1 MARARCCGTT
11 TAATPERASPPD
23 ARLADVIIFTHPAC
37 LAHDPGPGHPERPQ
51 RLEAVLAGLRDA
63 DGGPG
68 SSPGQALDW
77 REAPLAKLGDLRR
90 VHSETLLRE
99 VLESDFDGYR
109 MLDPDTVMGPGSR
122 AAALRAAGAAVAA
135 VDAVMQG
142 TAGKSGS
149 TTAFCAVRPP
159 GHHATADTAMG
170 FCLFNNIAV
179 AAAHACDRHGLER
192 VAIVDFDV
200 HHGNGTQAIFCN
212 DPRVAY
218 FSTHESGLY
227 PNSGMPQERGVGN
240 VFNSL
245 LPPGSGGFRF
255 RNVWADGLLPELD
268 AFRPQL
274 LLVSAGFDAHMRDP
288 LADLM
293 LETEDFAWLTRE
305 LRVVARRHAFD
316 RIVSSLEGGYDLEA
330 LRECSVAHVNELR

>member
-1 MARARCCGTT
+1 MARVKCCGTT
-11 TAATPERASPPD
+11 NAATPDPIRRS
-23 ARLADVIIFTHPAC
+23 DVIIFTHPAC
-37 LAHDPGPGHPERPQ
+37 LAHDPGPEHPERPQ
-51 RLEAVLAGLRDA
+51 RLEAVLAGLREAHGD
-63 DGGPG
+63 
-68 SSPGQALDW
+68 LDW

-90 VHSETLLRE
+90 VHSESLLRE

-109 MLDPDTVMGPGSR
+109 MLDPDTVMGSGSR

-135 VDAVMQG
+135 VDAVMLG
-142 TAGKSGS
+142 PGGKGGN

-179 AAAHACDRHGLER
+179 AAAHACDKHGLER

-200 HHGNGTQAIFCN
+200 HHGNGTQAIFRN

-218 FSTHESGLY
+218 FSTHQSGLY

-255 RNVWADGLLPELD
+255 RNVWADVLLPELD

-274 LLVSAGFDAHMRDP
+274 LLISAGFDAHMRDP

-305 LRVVARRHAFD
+305 LRAIARRHAFG